1 MSASASESGYVDE
14 RIFGQV
20 IDHFIAWL
28 KAQNVPPPYLLILD
42 GCSSHV
48 SSVATLRKLID
59 AQVHALTMPA
69 HTSSVL
75 QPLDVGV
82 FAPFK
87 AFLRKAT
94 ADIRLEGTRSQFL
107 PKADMA
113 EVACK
118 AWETAASPSNVVAAF
133 RSAGAWPVNRELAD
147 KLAKNGVL
155 AASERFRRPTQGSFH
170 RTPGMIRFGEDAT
183 KELNK
188 SPHLAALN
196 LSPVKKRM
204 REPVP
209 DSFKLAPLPPATK
222 KARLINGENPS
233 IPKML
238 TDGAR
243 LAALSE
249 LQDRREVEKD
259 KKTNVAKAESV
270 LRSHLVEKGF
280 MEEDDRLTKA
290 ILHEFLKMQG
300 CGVPITVS
308 RESMFNDA
316 DKLVRTGRQL
326 VHKYSIAP
334 TAIASSSGSAN
345 ADI

>member
-1 MSASASESGYVDE
+1 MSKERKHLSLACFIRADGVALPPFLVFSATGNKARDEWLSRVDKSVSASASESGYVDE

-59 AQVHALTMPA
+59 AQVHALTMPT

-75 QPLDVGV
+75 QPLDVGI

-87 AFLRKAT
+87 AFLRKAA

-155 AASERFRRPTQGSFH
+155 ARVSG
-170 RTPGMIRFGEDAT
+170 D
-183 KELNK
+183 
-188 SPHLAALN
+188 
-196 LSPVKKRM
+196 
-204 REPVP
+204 
-209 DSFKLAPLPPATK
+209 LAPKVRRAVLVAD
-222 KARLINGENPS
+222 ARRTASFVTFSCLKQAKRIPGHKRILSDTEN
-233 IPKML
+233 
-238 TDGAR
+238 
-243 LAALSE
+243 E
-249 LQDRREVEKD
+249 
-259 KKTNVAKAESV
+259 
-270 LRSHLVEKGF
+270 
-280 MEEDDRLTKA
+280 
-290 ILHEFLKMQG
+290 
-300 CGVPITVS
+300 C
-308 RESMFNDA
+308 
-316 DKLVRTGRQL
+316 
-326 VHKYSIAP
+326 
-334 TAIASSSGSAN
+334 
-345 ADI
+345 